1 MRQNQKKLISLLLLL
16 AMLFTILPTAAFAG
30 TGNNQTATVSI
41 IADSN
46 STVQLFA
53 QQYERYPSDYE
64 PGYYDSVNYYKS
76 ALV

>member
-16 AMLFTILPTAAFAG
+16 AMLFTILPAAAFAG
-30 TGNNQTATVSI
+30 TENNQTATISI

-53 QQYERYPSDYE
+53 QHDCRCSD
-64 PGYYDSVNYYKS
+64 SLR
-76 ALV
+76 LVFAEIIKKNAAKNG